1 MEAASIVAAE
11 LGRGLFAV
19 DGAPLAALPPAR
31 AAAALARAASAASA
45 AAAVL
50 CIDAADD
57 LLAQPVTAAAVAAV
71 AGALPAGLAL
81 VTTRD
86 SATATTWAASH
97 RARAIAF
104 RYPDA
109 PSRRAAWR
117 DALRSRPGVRL
128 GPGVD
133 VTALAATRL
142 SPASITAAATRAM
155 DTAAGRGGVLRGC
168 VTADDL
174 AREVA
179 REVKGGGGA

>member
-1 MEAASIVAAE
+1 MWRRSW
-11 LGRGLFAV
+11 G
-19 DGAPLAALPPAR
+19 GACLPSTAPRSPRSPPKR

-50 CIDAADD
+50 LIDGADG
-57 LLAQPVTAAAVAAV
+57 LLAHRVTADAVAAA

-86 SATATTWAASH
+86 SATASEWARSN
-97 RARAIAF
+97 RARAVAF
-104 RYPDA
+104 RYPDT
-109 PSRRAAWR
+109 PSRNAAWR

-128 GPGVD
+128 GPGVN
-133 VTALAATRL
+133 VSALAATRL

-155 DTAAGRGGVLRGC
+155 DAAAGRGGVLRGC

-174 AREVA
+174 AREVE
-179 REVKGGGGA
+179 REVKAGGGA